1 MIQALLI
8 LFLYVAGPGVLLI
21 LCSVAIGTDFAIRL
35 WRYAARWI
43 YAVLLLLGA
52 AGLAHWGLVSGVAET
67 DTGPQYV
74 AALCLEFVTFLSAFI
89 AWTIVSVLK
98 RSRSRDPVRA

>member
-1 MIQALLI
+1 MIRALLI
-8 LFLYVAGPGVLLI
+8 LILYVAGPGVLLI
-21 LCSVAIGTDFAIRL
+21 LCRMAIGTGFAIML
-35 WRYAARWI
+35 WRRAVRWI

-74 AALCLEFVTFLSAFI
+74 AALCLEFVTFLSAFM
-89 AWTIVSVLK
+89 AWTIVNVLK
-98 RSRSRDPVRA
+98 RSRFRDPLRA